1 MFSKETYK
9 ARREALKKSVGS
21 GVLLFL
27 GNEEVGMN
35 YADNT
40 YRFRQ
45 DSTFLY
51 FFGLDYAG
59 LAAVIDIDTD
69 KEIIFGNELTIDDI
83 VWMGTQP
90 TLKEKAFSVGIT

>member
-45 DSTFLY
+45 DSTFL
-51 FFGLDYAG
+51 
-59 LAAVIDIDTD
+59 
-69 KEIIFGNELTIDDI
+69 
-83 VWMGTQP
+83 
-90 TLKEKAFSVGIT
+90 